1 MIIPNYNAL
10 KDPYL
15 SGFFKLP
22 FYKKHLKD
30 TGILPKKK
38 GLSLKN
44 FKSLALNPQ
53 KLSEG

>member
-30 TGILPKKK
+30 TGILPRKK